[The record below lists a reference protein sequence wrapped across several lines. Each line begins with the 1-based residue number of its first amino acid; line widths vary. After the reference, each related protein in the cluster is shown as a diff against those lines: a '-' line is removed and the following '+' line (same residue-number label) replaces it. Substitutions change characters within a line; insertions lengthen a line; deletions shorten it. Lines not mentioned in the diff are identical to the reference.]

1 MRRALAISA
10 LVLIGACAPVGARV
24 APAPAPAGTTGE
36 VQLSGYLD
44 GETNARLGRETPL
57 PPEPGSAAEAADRAA
72 TAAFYARYGLGSPR
86 WTLAQHQ
93 AEIDPP
99 LGLAH
104 FDCPLGTRLSQE
116 PPPALVRLFSRALM
130 DISASARVAKAR
142 VFRAR
147 PFVDDAAIETCI
159 RVDDAYRTNSSAPSS
174 HATAGIV
181 FGRIMADAAP
191 DQAEALQLRGE
202 AIGAS
207 RLVCGLH
214 YAADVEAGQAL
225 GEALFAQIS
234 ATPAYQ
240 ADIAQ
245 ARVELA
251 AARALGR
258 TNPTCAAERLALGL
272 N

>member
-1 MRRALAISA
+1 MRRVLAISA

-24 APAPAPAGTTGE
+24 APAPATTTGE
-36 VQLSGYLD
+36 VRLSGYLD
-44 GETNARLGRETPL
+44 AETNARLGRETPL
-57 PPEPGSAAEAADRAA
+57 PPEPGSDAERLDREA
-72 TAAFYARYGLGSPR
+72 TAELYAAYGPGSPR

-93 AEIDPP
+93 AEIEPP
-99 LGLAH
+99 LALAH
-104 FDCPLGTRLSQE
+104 FDCPLGTRLSE
-116 PPPALVRLFSRALM
+116 DPPPALVRLFTRALS

-142 VFRAR
+142 IFRAR
-147 PFVDDAAIETCI
+147 PFVDDAAIQTCI
-159 RVDDAYRTNSSAPSS
+159 RVDETYRTNSSAPSS

-181 FGRIMADAAP
+181 FGMIMADAAP
-191 DQAEALQLRGE
+191 DQAAALQLRGE

-214 YAADVEAGQAL
+214 YAADVSAGQAL
-225 GEALFAQIS
+225 GEALFERIS

-240 ADIAQ
+240 ADIAE
-245 ARVELA
+245 ARAEIA

>member
-1 MRRALAISA
+1 MRRVLAISA

-24 APAPAPAGTTGE
+24 APAPAAVTGE
-36 VQLSGYLD
+36 VRLSGYLD
-44 GETNARLGRETPL
+44 AETNARLGRETPL
-57 PPEPGSAAEAADRAA
+57 PPEPGSAAERMDREA
-72 TAAFYARYGLGSPR
+72 TAELYAAYGPGSPR

-93 AEIDPP
+93 AEIELP
-99 LGLAH
+99 LALAH
-104 FDCPLGTRLSQE
+104 FDCPLGTRLSEE
-116 PPPALVRLFSRALM
+116 PPPALVRLFTRALS

-142 VFRAR
+142 MFRAR
-147 PFVDDAAIETCI
+147 PFVDDAAIQTCI
-159 RVDDAYRTNSSAPSS
+159 QVDETYRTNSSAPSS

-181 FGRIMADAAP
+181 FGMIMADAAP
-191 DQAEALQLRGE
+191 DQAAALQLRGE

-214 YAADVEAGQAL
+214 YAADVSAGQAL

-234 ATPAYQ
+234 VTPTYQ
-240 ADIAQ
+240 ADLAD